1 MRRSRCI
8 WRMKVWL
15 TAKRKTTQK
24 NRKLLQNI
32 PSDVLPKLVLKFFV
46 NHIIDPIRPKH
57 LPLHSEKKPDMS
69 SLKMNLFCS
78 LLNTV
83 HPQVVFLKI
92 FFFLLWYCPSHISIS
107 FYMIN
112 FIFSLLLPEYL
123 SQNVLLLFFDIPMNI
138 SREDIEEHKFFC
150 DQILLLKIWN
160 IDPIVF

>member
-1 MRRSRCI
+1 
-8 WRMKVWL
+8 MKNESM
-15 TAKRKTTQK
+15 ACRQKK

-92 FFFLLWYCPSHISIS
+92 FFFYFDIAHPISA
-107 FYMIN
+107 F
-112 FIFSLLLPEYL
+112 L
-123 SQNVLLLFFDIPMNI
+123 STWLTLFFPFFFPNI
-138 SREDIEEHKFFC
+138 CPKMYCYYFSTFQWTYLEKTLKNTNFFVIKFY
-150 DQILLLKIWN
+150 IWRFE
-160 IDPIVF
+160 I